1 MISNAQISQLYNAQH
16 DYFDS
21 GVTRPYAFRKAMLQK
36 LKKAIQR
43 YEPRILE
50 ALKQDLNKHPLEA
63 YSSEVG
69 FLYEE
74 IAYIAANLKQWMEPE
89 VVTSPFV
96 TYPSSSR
103 VYREPLGLTLIIAP
117 WNYPFMLQ
125 LSPLV
130 GAIAGGNCAILKPSE
145 LAPHTAAVIAE
156 LIRETF
162 DPAYISVVEGDGG
175 TVIPALMAF
184 RFDHVFFTGSIP
196 VGKKIMEM
204 AVPHLTPVT
213 LELGGKSPCIVDE
226 KVNVKVAAKRIVW
239 SKFWNA
245 GQTCVAPDYLLVHH
259 KVKEELTA
267 ALKAAIVEFF
277 GENPANSNDYARMIN
292 TRRFDAVA
300 AYLKEGRILYGGQTD
315 REQRYIAPTL
325 LEDVEWDD
333 PVMQEEIFGPVL
345 PILTFETLPQ
355 AIQAIKKNPYPLALY
370 VFTKSKK
377 TENALIEQVRFGGGC
392 VNNALV
398 HLTNPEL
405 PFGGAGFSGMGQ
417 YHGRYSFE
425 TFTHAKGMLKT
436 GTWLD
441 VPVKY
446 PPFKNKLGLLKKI
459 MK

>member
-21 GVTRPYAFRKAMLQK
+21 GVTHPYAFRKAMLQK

-50 ALKQDLNKHPLEA
+50 ALKLDLHKHPLEA

-145 LAPHTAAVIAE
+145 LAPHTATVITD
-156 LIRETF
+156 LIKDTF
-162 DPAYISVVEGDGG
+162 EPAYISVVEGEGG

-213 LELGGKSPCIVDE
+213 LELGGKSPCVVDE

-259 KVKEELTA
+259 KIKEALVA
-267 ALKAAIVEFF
+267 ALKEAIVEFF
-277 GENPANSNDYARMIN
+277 GENPAASQDYARMIN

-300 AYLKEGRILYGGQTD
+300 AYLKEGRVLHGGQTD

-325 LEDVEWDD
+325 LEEVEWDD

-345 PILTFETLPQ
+345 PVLTFETLPQ

-377 TENALIEQVRFGGGC
+377 TEKALIEQVRFGGGC

-405 PFGGAGFSGMGQ
+405 PFGGAGYSGMGQ
-417 YHGRYSFE
+417 YHGRYSFD

-436 GTWLD
+436 ATWLD